1 MGIIVRMMIWF
12 KHRTGYVLNPPES
25 TASKLFILYYVS
37 LIEVNLL
44 KKSNN
49 IWSWQL
55 SYPKRQMSK
64 TRPNPLVSNCKLLYS
79 AHFMTHW
86 HFETLFRS
94 MNIGCSV
101 TCDDNITELFWP
113 FWVRGSDGHS
123 MTLHREIFSG
133 YNSGRPGKLSDI
145 N

>member
-49 IWSWQL
+49 IWSWQF

-94 MNIGCSV
+94 LNIKFATTISQSFS
-101 TCDDNITELFWP
+101 DLFE
-113 FWVRGSDGHS
+113 SDGHIL
-123 MTLHREIFSG
+123 TLHREIFSG
-133 YNSGRPGKLSDI
+133 YNSVRPGKLSDI

>member
-55 SYPKRQMSK
+55 SYPKRQMS
-64 TRPNPLVSNCKLLYS
+64 TARPNPLVSNCKLLYS

-101 TCDDNITELFWP
+101 TCDDNITELFSPFELEALTAIVWP
-113 FWVRGSDGHS
+113 FIGRSFLDI
-123 MTLHREIFSG
+123 TLVGQENYRI
-133 YNSGRPGKLSDI
+133 
-145 N
+145 